1 MDAKLKSNLLDGS
14 ILKNLI
20 SFSVPLLIGNLLQ
33 TAYSIT
39 DSVWVGR
46 YLGTDGIAAI
56 TVGTPILFILIS
68 LVIGV
73 TMGTTVL
80 VSQYAGAKDRDMI
93 IKTIA
98 NSLVILGIGAIIVT
112 IIGLFFNK
120 TILDLLGTSDNILP
134 LATDYLNIIFSGL
147 IFLFAF
153 NVINSILRGLGDSI
167 TPLIFLLITSVLNI
181 VLDPLLIIGV
191 GPFPEMGIRGAALA
205 TIIAQAVSAI
215 IAFIY
220 LLKHS
225 KMISTKLSD
234 YKFNKELTYKTLKIG
249 LPTGIQQT
257 IVSAGMLVLT
267 GIITSFGDTTLAAF
281 GAASKVDQIAHLP
294 AMSLGL
300 AVSTLAGQNIGAG
313 RLDRVKDVYKWG
325 SILTASIT
333 GLITLFVYLFP
344 HTIIELFLDKNNK
357 ALMSQN
363 LEVLSIGTR
372 YLYIV
377 GVSYI
382 PFALMFITNGILRGA
397 GDTIPPLI
405 FSIAAL
411 WVLRV
416 PLAYILSK
424 HTNLGTDGIWIA
436 IAISYIATLII
447 NQIYYLTGRWKRKQI
462 IKTKLTNA

>member
-1 MDAKLKSNLLDGS
+1 MEAKIKSNLIDGN
-14 ILKNLI
+14 ILTNLL
-20 SFSVPLLIGNLLQ
+20 SFSIPLLIGNLLQ

-39 DSVWVGR
+39 DSIWVGQ
-46 YLGTDGIAAI
+46 YLGNDGIAAI

-80 VSQYAGAKDRDMI
+80 VSQYAGAKNRDMI
-93 IKTIA
+93 VKTIA
-98 NSLVILGIGAIIVT
+98 NSLVILGIGALIVT
-112 IIGLFFNK
+112 LIGLIFNR
-120 TILDLLGTSDNILP
+120 TILELLGTSDNILP

-153 NVINSILRGLGDSI
+153 NVISSILRGLGDSI
-167 TPLIFLLITSVLNI
+167 TPLIFLLITTVLNI

-205 TIIAQAVSAI
+205 TIIAQA
-215 IAFIY
+215 IAAVISFFY
-220 LLKHS
+220 LFKHS
-225 KMISTKLSD
+225 KMVSTKLSD
-234 YKFNKELTYKTLKIG
+234 YKFNKRLTYKTLKIG
-249 LPTGIQQT
+249 LPTGVQQT

-313 RLDRVKDVYKWG
+313 KLDRVKDVYKWG

-333 GLITLFVYLFP
+333 GLITIFVYLFP
-344 HTIIELFLDKNNK
+344 HSIIELFLDKNNQK
-357 ALMSQN
+357 LIAQN
-363 LEVLSIGTR
+363 QEVLKIGTK

-377 GVSYI
+377 GISYI

-397 GDTIPPLI
+397 GDTIPPLL

-416 PLAYILSK
+416 PLSYTLSK
-424 HTNLGTDGIWIA
+424 YTPLGTDGIWIGM
-436 IAISYIATLII
+436 AISYVATLLI
-447 NQIYYLTGRWKRKQI
+447 NQAYYFTGRWKKKQI
-462 IKTKLTNA
+462 IQA